1 MNEPLNNVLD
11 VFRPAFKADGFDL
24 ALGTVQSGVV
34 VVRVLH
40 GPEACDDCLMPDDR
54 LGAMLKNAFE
64 IIMPDL
70 SEVIL
75 KHETHNKKL
84 DNQ

>member
-1 MNEPLNNVLD
+1 MNGSLNNVLD
-11 VFRPAFKADGFDL
+11 AFRPALQADGFDL

-40 GPEACDDCLMPDDR
+40 GPEACDDCLMPDVR

-64 IIMPDL
+64 RIMPDL

-75 KHETHNKKL
+75 KHESQN
-84 DNQ
+84 

>member
-1 MNEPLNNVLD
+1 MNESLNNVLD
-11 VFRPAFKADGFDL
+11 VFRPALKADGFDL
-24 ALGTVQSGVV
+24 ALGTVQAGVV

-54 LGAMLKNAFE
+54 LGAMLKNAFQK
-64 IIMPDL
+64 IMPDV

-75 KHETHNKKL
+75 KHESQ
-84 DNQ
+84 D